1 MHLSTARAAR
11 ALLASLYGGGGAAP
25 SRSAPPAPSSPAPPA
40 PSSSPA
46 TGGGHGA
53 RAELA
58 LARRRWRPR
67 ARAEVDAQGREVS
80 RGTWW
85 DRRWLTLV
93 LDHAKEEGNGGPAL
107 FSRPPAV
114 SRCSS
119 FAFIISCRRLFQLP
133 VRMVLGPIQRCS
145 TQ

>member
-1 MHLSTARAAR
+1 V
-11 ALLASLYGGGGAAP
+11 
-25 SRSAPPAPSSPAPPA
+25 
-40 PSSSPA
+40 
-46 TGGGHGA
+46 
-53 RAELA
+53 AELEQ
-58 LARRRWRPR
+58 RRRGSSGFPSTGATTRG
-67 ARAEVDAQGREVS
+67 VGG